1 MGGLA
6 VYTFRCN
13 SEKVP
18 VTGWQQLLLKPFR
31 MHTPNTGKTCHVAS
45 LSAGNR
51 FSRDCTSWQKKIQF
65 WTSAYCKFQQLSILF
80 MMSSKWTLKQPAY
93 SSPTGDHMQITMT
106 PGKLLAE
113 LILQRLAITMNHQL
127 AHRTAQHSAEAKS
140 RALLVAFAAFSRPH
154 FSSVMPY
161 TAALATAAIALCTH
175 KFSVVAW
182 LRQVRELRQMRF
194 EQQSA

>member
-1 MGGLA
+1 MATASAQTFPNAHSQHGKDLSCGKFVSWKSVQQRLHQLA
-6 VYTFRCN
+6 
-13 SEKVP
+13 EE
-18 VTGWQQLLLKPFR
+18 
-31 MHTPNTGKTCHVAS
+31 
-45 LSAGNR
+45 
-51 FSRDCTSWQKKIQF
+51 D
-65 WTSAYCKFQQLSILF
+65 SILDQRLLQVSAAIHF
-80 MMSSKWTLKQPAY
+80 VHDVLQMDPQATQSAY